1 VRTYRHLFMIA
12 EFRALLFSFALVIA
26 ASTAQGL
33 ALATLVFERT
43 ASPALAAFS
52 LFGSAFGQLFSIAV
66 LLSAADRVRP
76 RQALTFLPVLLATA
90 TLLLAVPDLPVPLI
104 MIIVLIGGVIGSVGG
119 AVRWGLLAE
128 VLPEDGYVLG
138 RSVMQMTVG
147 GMQITGFGAGALLL
161 PLVPPRTLLLLAT
174 AVFLIAS
181 LAARL
186 GLSERPPRALG
197 RTSRAETWRVNKL
210 LWQTPRVPPV
220 YLALWIPN
228 GLVVG
233 AEALFIPY
241 AGDRAG
247 LLFMA
252 GALGMLTGDALA
264 GRWLTPALR
273 RRLITPARLLLA
285 APYLLFALQPTAG
298 AAAALVAVASLGFA
312 AGLMLQEQL
321 MRLTPLDARGQAL
334 GLHSAGMLTMQC
346 VSAVAAGL
354 LAEVLPTHDVMA
366 LLAVASLLITVA
378 LTPALRRGAA
388 RQDADAIGQPGP
400 AADAL

>member
-1 VRTYRHLFMIA
+1 VRTYRQLFMIP
-12 EFRALLFSFALVIA
+12 EFRALLFSFALVIG

-52 LFGSAFGQLFSIAV
+52 LFGSAFGQLFSIAF

-90 TLLLAVPDLPVPLI
+90 TLLLAVPDLPVPVI
-104 MIIVLIGGVIGSVGG
+104 VIIVLLGGLIGSVGG

-128 VLPEDGYVLG
+128 VIPEDGYVLG

-161 PLVPPRTLLLLAT
+161 SLGPPRTLLLLAAT
-174 AVFLIAS
+174 VFLMGA
-181 LAARL
+181 ATARL

-197 RTSRAETWRVNKL
+197 RASRAETWRINKL
-210 LWQTPRVPPV
+210 LWQTPGVPAV
-220 YLALWIPN
+220 YLALWVPN

-273 RRLITPARLLLA
+273 RTLITPARLLLA
-285 APYLLFALQPTAG
+285 APYLLFAVQPPVG
-298 AAAALVAVASLGFA
+298 AAAVLVAVASVGFA

-321 MRLTPLDARGQAL
+321 MRLTPADARGQAL
-334 GLHSAGMLTMQC
+334 GLHSAGMLTMQGVC
-346 VSAVAAGL
+346 AVAAGL
-354 LAEVLPTHDVMA
+354 LAELLATHEVMA
-366 LLAVASLLITVA
+366 LLAAASLLITVA

-388 RQDADAIGQPGP
+388 RQDVGSIAQSG
-400 AADAL
+400 AAANTP

>member
-1 VRTYRHLFMIA
+1 VRTYRQLFEVP
-12 EFRALLFSFALVIA
+12 EFRALLFSFALVIV

-52 LFGSAFGQLFSIAV
+52 LFGSAFGQLFSIAF

-76 RQALTFLPVLLATA
+76 RRALSLLPVLLGTA
-90 TLLLAVPDLPVPLI
+90 TLLLAVPDLPVPVI
-104 MIIVLIGGVIGSVGG
+104 VMIVLAGGVLGSVGG
-119 AVRWGLLAE
+119 AVRWGLLTE
-128 VLPEDGYVLG
+128 IVPEDGYVLG
-138 RSVMQMTVG
+138 RSVMQMMVG
-147 GMQITGFGAGALLL
+147 GMQIAGFGAGALLL
-161 PLVPPRTLLLLAT
+161 PLVPARTVLLLAA
-174 AVFLIAS
+174 AVFL
-181 LAARL
+181 LAAVTART

-210 LWQTPRVPPV
+210 LWQIPGVRAM
-220 YLALWIPN
+220 YLALWVPN

-247 LLFMA
+247 VLFMA

-273 RRLITPARLLLA
+273 RALITPARLLLA
-285 APYLLFALQPTAG
+285 APYLLFAFEPPAG
-298 AAAALVAVASLGFA
+298 PAAVLVAVASVGFA

-321 MRLTPLDARGQAL
+321 MRLTPPDARGQAL
-334 GLHSAGMLTMQC
+334 GLHGAGMLTMQG
-346 VSAVAAGL
+346 VSAVLAGL
-354 LAEVLPTHDVMA
+354 LAEVLPAHDVVA
-366 LLAVASLLITVA
+366 LLAVASLLITIG
-378 LTPALRRGAA
+378 LIPALRRSGERAVTA
-388 RQDADAIGQPGP
+388 RQ
-400 AADAL
+400 

>member
-1 VRTYRHLFMIA
+1 MRTYRQLFLVSQ
-12 EFRALLFSFALVIA
+12 FRVLLLSFALVIA

-52 LFGSAFGQLFSIAV
+52 LFGSAFGQLFSLAF

-76 RQALTFLPVLLATA
+76 RRALTLLPLLLGTA
-90 TLLLAVPDLPVPLI
+90 TLLLAVPGLPLPV
-104 MIIVLIGGVIGSVGG
+104 IVLIVLAGGVIGSVGG

-128 VLPEDGYVLG
+128 ILPEDGYVLG

-147 GMQITGFGAGALLL
+147 GMQIAGFGAGALLL
-161 PLVPPRTLLLLAT
+161 AFVPARTLLLFAAT
-174 AVFLIAS
+174 GFL
-181 LAARL
+181 LAALTARV

-197 RTSRAETWRVNKL
+197 RASRAETWRVNRM
-210 LWQTPRVPPV
+210 LWQTPGVPAV
-220 YLALWIPN
+220 YLALWVPN

-252 GALGMLTGDALA
+252 GALGMLAGDALA
-264 GRWLTPALR
+264 GRWLTAALR
-273 RRLITPARLLLA
+273 RALITPARLLLA
-285 APYLLFALQPTAG
+285 APYILFAVEPETGPAV
-298 AAAALVAVASLGFA
+298 ALVAVASVGFA

-321 MRLTPLDARGQAL
+321 MRLTPQDTRGQAL
-334 GLHSAGMLTMQC
+334 GLHSAGMLTMQG
-346 VSAVAAGL
+346 VSAVLAGL
-354 LAEVLPTHDVMA
+354 LAEILPTHQVMA
-366 LLAVASLLITVA
+366 MLGLASLVTTMA
-378 LTPALRRGAA
+378 LTPALRHAREEGAVTA
-388 RQDADAIGQPGP
+388 P
-400 AADAL
+400 